1 MIGDS
6 ASVFSQYPIAMSVIN
21 IRNRLALRCQIH
33 YILQRRYVAVHAEY
47 SVRDDEN
54 SPKMVRVLQLLLQVI
69 HVFVFVDAPRSF
81 RHSTAFY
88 YSSLVQ
94 LIIDYDLP
102 LIYYGE
108 DRPRFRG

>member
-21 IRNRLALRCQIH
+21 IRNRLAPRCQIH

-54 SPKMVRVLQLLLQVI
+54 SPKMLRVLQLLHQVT
-69 HVFVFVDAPRSF
+69 HVFGDVGAARSF
-81 RHSTAFY
+81 RDPTASHST
-88 YSSLVQ
+88 SMVQ
-94 LIIDYDLP
+94 LTTDHHLP
-102 LIYYGE
+102 LITYA
-108 DRPRFRG
+108 D